1 MYNCIVPTPLSLFT
15 YIYIYIYCM
24 QYAFYLSRKKFTLC
38 SIELKNLSILFEK
51 KYLLIFRY
59 MFGHIVTLIYIVN
72 YLIEEH

>member
-1 MYNCIVPTPLSLFT
+1 MFDRVKEFLLNFV
-15 YIYIYIYCM
+15 
-24 QYAFYLSRKKFTLC
+24 RK
-38 SIELKNLSILFEK
+38 K